1 MQVTVNILGST
12 RVETIHGNQCTR
24 SGYPFAQERELTG
37 YGTQKRVS
45 YEVQPTSDHV
55 QKSIREVC
63 KCQKKA
69 EKYVI

>member
-1 MQVTVNILGST
+1 VNILGCT
-12 RVETIHGNQCTR
+12 RDETIHGNQCTR
-24 SGYPFAQERELTG
+24 SGYQTYPFAQEPELTG